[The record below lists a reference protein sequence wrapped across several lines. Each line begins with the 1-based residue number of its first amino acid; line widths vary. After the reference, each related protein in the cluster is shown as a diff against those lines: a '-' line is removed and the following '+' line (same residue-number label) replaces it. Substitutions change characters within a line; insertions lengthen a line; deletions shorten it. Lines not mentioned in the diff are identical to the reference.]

1 MQSGKTTRHPARDID
16 RAVLDRVPAKAVS
29 DEESLPEESRSAE
42 EVMEAALKAAL
53 SANSMQDLCGLSS
66 EMMDSIYAHA
76 YSLYQSNQLDQA
88 ESIFR
93 FLCIYDFHNIDYSL
107 GLGAVYQLKKDY
119 QKAIEIYSAAYII
132 GNNDLRPVFHAG
144 QCCLISEDT
153 ERARQCFELVL
164 SDSQDPALQAN
175 ASAYIKLLTTP
186 NPRPDEATHDSP

>member
-1 MQSGKTTRHPARDID
+1 MQSGKNTRDPARDID
-16 RAVLDRVPAKAVS
+16 RTVRGGAPIQGIG
-29 DEESLPEESRSAE
+29 DEASLTEASRSAE
-42 EVMEAALKAAL
+42 EVMEAALEAAL
-53 SANSMQDLCGLSS
+53 SSNSMEDLCGLSS
-66 EMMDSIYAHA
+66 EMMDSLYAHA

-88 ESIFR
+88 ESFFR

-119 QKAIEIYSAAYII
+119 RKAIEIYSAAYII

-164 SDSQDPALQAN
+164 SDSLDPALQAN

-186 NPRPDEATHDSP
+186 TPRPDEAKHDPL